1 MALEIHIGG
10 SRQVAKTNTWGQHMA
25 DAVECG
31 RAERGGRRLDA
42 AFWRE
47 SLAPYA
53 KPDLR
58 RSVFD
63 VATSV
68 VAYLVLTAVMYA
80 ALDVSLL
87 LVLVLA
93 VPAAGFLVRTFIVFH
108 DCAHGSF
115 LPWRRA
121 NHWLGIACGLVV
133 YSPFHI
139 WRHEHAVHHAS
150 AGDLDRRG
158 RGDVETR
165 TVAEWAGR
173 SRPKRLGYRAF
184 RNPLVMRGRGPIWAL
199 MIAPRLVPG
208 WARARFGRTIIATN
222 IALAVLLV
230 GLCALVGWR
239 AVLVVQLPTA
249 MLAGAVG
256 IWMFY
261 VQHQFEDVYWERKE
275 DWSYAEAALRG
286 SSYLKLPSLLQFFTG
301 NIGLHHVHHLSARI
315 PNYNLQHAHDK
326 NPVFHNVPRLNA
338 WDGVRAL
345 KLKLY
350 DEDRGRMV
358 GFREARTTRAA
369 VATNRGR
376 RLSRDSV
383 PNRANTVIAER
394 HSSKQRHGPVGARR
408 PGRAAQPDG

>member
-1 MALEIHIGG
+1 MD
-10 SRQVAKTNTWGQHMA
+10 
-25 DAVECG
+25 DAVIRG
-31 RAERGGRRLDA
+31 GAERGSRRLDA
-42 AFWRE
+42 AGWRE

-53 KPDLR
+53 RPDLR

-68 VAYLVLTAVMYA
+68 VAYLALTAVMYA

-121 NHWLGIACGLVV
+121 NHWLGIACGLLV

-158 RGDVETR
+158 RGDVETL
-165 TVAEWAGR
+165 TVAEWAAL
-173 SRPKRLGYRAF
+173 SRPKRLAYRTF
-184 RNPLVMRGRGPIWAL
+184 RNPLVMLGLGPIWAL

-222 IALAVLLV
+222 IALTVLLV

-239 AVLVVQLPTA
+239 AVVVVQLPTA
-249 MLAGAVG
+249 MLAGAIG

-261 VQHQFEDVYWERKE
+261 VQHQFEEVYWERKE

-286 SSYLKLPSLLQFFTG
+286 SSYLKLPSFLQFFTG

-315 PNYNLQHAHDK
+315 PNYNLQRAHDK

-369 VATNRGR
+369 VATNG
-376 RLSRDSV
+376 
-383 PNRANTVIAER
+383 
-394 HSSKQRHGPVGARR
+394 GGARAATR
-408 PGRAAQPDG
+408 CPTGRTR

>member
-1 MALEIHIGG
+1 MD
-10 SRQVAKTNTWGQHMA
+10 
-25 DAVECG
+25 DAVIRG
-31 RAERGGRRLDA
+31 DAERGSRRLDA
-42 AFWRE
+42 AGWRE

-53 KPDLR
+53 RPDLR

-63 VATSV
+63 IATSV
-68 VAYLVLTAVMYA
+68 VAYLALTAVMYA

-121 NHWLGIACGLVV
+121 NHWLGIACGLLV

-158 RGDVETR
+158 RGDVETL
-165 TVAEWAGR
+165 TVAEWAAL
-173 SRPKRLGYRAF
+173 SRPKRLAYRTF
-184 RNPLVMRGRGPIWAL
+184 RNPLVMLGLGPIWAL

-222 IALAVLLV
+222 IALTVLLV

-239 AVLVVQLPTA
+239 AVVVVQLPTA
-249 MLAGAVG
+249 MLAGAIG

-286 SSYLKLPSLLQFFTG
+286 SSYLKLPSFLQFFTG

-315 PNYNLQHAHDK
+315 PNYNLQRAHDK

-369 VATNRGR
+369 VATNGR
-376 RLSRDSV
+376 RRPSRDSV

-394 HSSKQRHGPVGARR
+394 HSSK
-408 PGRAAQPDG
+408 

>member
-1 MALEIHIGG
+1 MD
-10 SRQVAKTNTWGQHMA
+10 
-25 DAVECG
+25 DAVIRG
-31 RAERGGRRLDA
+31 DAERGSRRLDA
-42 AFWRE
+42 AGWRE

-63 VATSV
+63 IATSV
-68 VAYLVLTAVMYA
+68 VAYLALTAVMYA

-121 NHWLGIACGLVV
+121 NHWLGIACGLLV

-158 RGDVETR
+158 RGDVETL
-165 TVAEWAGR
+165 TVAEWAAL
-173 SRPKRLGYRAF
+173 SRPKRLAYRTF
-184 RNPLVMRGRGPIWAL
+184 RNPLVMLGLGPIWAL

-222 IALAVLLV
+222 IALTVLLV

-315 PNYNLQHAHDK
+315 PNYNLQRAHDK

-369 VATNRGR
+369 VATNRR
-376 RLSRDSV
+376 RRPSLDSV
-383 PNRANTVIAER
+383 PNRASTAIAER
-394 HSSKQRHGPVGARR
+394 HSSK
-408 PGRAAQPDG
+408 

>member
-1 MALEIHIGG
+1 MPARDIHIGERPGG
-10 SRQVAKTNTWGQHMA
+10 SLRTDTWEQHMD
-25 DAVECG
+25 DAVKSG
-31 RAERGGRRLDA
+31 GGERGSRRLDA

-58 RSVFD
+58 RSAFD
-63 VATSV
+63 IATSV
-68 VAYLVLTAVMYA
+68 LAYLALTAVMYA
-80 ALDVSLL
+80 ALDVSHL
-87 LVLVLA
+87 LVVFLA
-93 VPAAGFLVRTFIVFH
+93 VPAAGFLVRTFVVFH

-121 NHWLGIACGLVV
+121 NHWLGIACGLIV

-158 RGDVETR
+158 RGDVETL
-165 TVAEWAGR
+165 TVAEWVALSR
-173 SRPKRLGYRAF
+173 SKRLAYRTF
-184 RNPLVMRGRGPIWAL
+184 RNPLVMLGLGPIWAL
-199 MIAPRLVPG
+199 MIAPRLVPRS
-208 WARARFGRTIIATN
+208 ARARFGRTIIATN
-222 IALAVLLV
+222 IALAALLA
-230 GLCALVGWR
+230 GLCALVGWQ

-249 MLAGAVG
+249 MLAGAAG

-286 SSYLKLPSLLQFFTG
+286 SSYLKLPRLLQFFTG
-301 NIGLHHVHHLSARI
+301 SIGLHHVHHLSARI
-315 PNYNLQHAHDK
+315 PNYNLQRAHDE
-326 NPVFHNVPRLNA
+326 NPVFHDVPRLNC

-345 KLKLY
+345 RLKLY

-358 GFREARTTRAA
+358 TFRQARPVPAT
-369 VATNRGR
+369 VATTPGGAQAA
-376 RLSRDSV
+376 SRC
-383 PNRANTVIAER
+383 
-394 HSSKQRHGPVGARR
+394 
-408 PGRAAQPDG
+408 